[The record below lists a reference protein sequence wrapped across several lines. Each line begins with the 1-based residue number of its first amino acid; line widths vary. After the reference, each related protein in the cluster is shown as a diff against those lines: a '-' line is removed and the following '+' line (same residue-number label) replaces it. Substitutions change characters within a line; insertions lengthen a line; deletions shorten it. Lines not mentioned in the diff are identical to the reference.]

1 VIAALQPLERAH
13 RLHQDAHYYRV
24 RDELFNPAREAQ
36 SSSLRYSPELA
47 AMFIYL
53 NRTGFNGLFRLN
65 SRGAFNVPVGRY
77 DKPTICDAANL
88 RAVAAALSAS
98 HIGIQQAPYES
109 VLERARTGDLVY
121 FDPPYAPVSA
131 TARFTSYTADGFSDQ
146 DQMRLQQIAHE
157 LIERGCRVVISNST
171 ATLVQDLYRNAPG
184 VRAYKVAAKRAINSD
199 SRGRGVVMEYI
210 ISNVKPAQ
218 GPSA

>member
-1 VIAALQPLERAH
+1 
-13 RLHQDAHYYRV
+13 
-24 RDELFNPAREAQ
+24 
-36 SSSLRYSPELA
+36 
-47 AMFIYL
+47 
-53 NRTGFNGLFRLN
+53 
-65 SRGAFNVPVGRY
+65 
-77 DKPTICDAANL
+77 
-88 RAVAAALSAS
+88 
-98 HIGIQQAPYES
+98 
-109 VLERARTGDLVY
+109 
-121 FDPPYAPVSA
+121 
-131 TARFTSYTADGFSDQ
+131 
-146 DQMRLQQIAHE
+146 MRLQQIAHE